1 MEYKMPTGMEP
12 MDGWKQFHIDW
23 NDIHWGTFT
32 KQWKRYRSKHKGP
45 DTLDDFA
52 HIVMSNPDK
61 FQSITRQRAQFYLF
75 VLKRHAPK

>member
-32 KQWKRYRSKHKGP
+32 KQ
-45 DTLDDFA
+45 
-52 HIVMSNPDK
+52 
-61 FQSITRQRAQFYLF
+61 
-75 VLKRHAPK
+75 